1 LIYQITKG
9 DITQYEALKL
19 IDEEEFYHIL
29 QDHQKRI
36 EFEAKHPRMPF
47 F

>member
-1 LIYQITKG
+1 MQIAKG
-9 DITQYEALKL
+9 SVTDYEQLKL
-19 IDEEEFYHIL
+19 MDEIEFYHVL
-29 QDHQKRI
+29 QDFEKRM